1 MSDDASLRMVRLALE
16 GRGVADMARR
26 RSLRA
31 SATDDGYLVHCL
43 LAELFGDLAPRPFA
57 LAGTRGP
64 ALIVLGYTATTAN
77 ELQRHADTF
86 AAPNIHR
93 TCQWEQLAAKS
104 MPSAWPAGTR
114 LGFAVRVC
122 PVVRMSGEGPMHRKG
137 AEVDAFL
144 ATAWKTDPSGR
155 QDRETVYREWLRT
168 AIERRGGA
176 RLVAARL
183 TGFRIAR
190 LLRRTQG
197 SERRAELRERPDAHL
212 SGEIEVTDSAAFAA
226 LLRAGIGRHRSFG
239 FGMLLLRPAGR
250 TAC

>member
-1 MSDDASLRMVRLALE
+1 MSDDMSLHMVRLALD
-16 GRGVADMARR
+16 GRGVGEVARR
-26 RSLRA
+26 RGLRA
-31 SATDDGYLVHCL
+31 STSDDGYLVHCL
-43 LAELFGDLAPRPFA
+43 LVELFGDLAPRPFA
-57 LAGTRGP
+57 LAGTRGR
-64 ALIVLGYTATTAN
+64 ALIVLGYAATTAD
-77 ELQRHADTF
+77 ELRCHADTF
-86 AAPNIHR
+86 ASPNIHR
-93 TCQWEQLAAKS
+93 ACQWEQLAVKS
-104 MPSAWPAGTR
+104 MPSAFPAGTR

-144 ATAWKTDPSGR
+144 AATWKGGPTGP
-155 QDRETVYREWLRT
+155 QDRETVYREWLRA

-176 RLVAARL
+176 RLVASRL

-197 SERRAELRERPDAHL
+197 SERKAELRERPDAHL
-212 SGEIEVTDSAAFAA
+212 TGEIEVTDSAPFAA

-239 FGMLLLRPAGR
+239 FGMLLLRPPGR